1 MKKFKIIRNI
11 LIIIA
16 IIIATVYVLW
26 IRSNQTNTSKTAN
39 LFEKMYQQTEKHNNE
54 NKLQR
59 WKNRRNNN

>member
-26 IRSNQTNTSKTAN
+26 IRSNKTNTSKTAN
-39 LFEKMYQQTEKHNNE
+39 LYKKNVSTIRKYNNE
-54 NKLQR
+54 N
-59 WKNRRNNN
+59 